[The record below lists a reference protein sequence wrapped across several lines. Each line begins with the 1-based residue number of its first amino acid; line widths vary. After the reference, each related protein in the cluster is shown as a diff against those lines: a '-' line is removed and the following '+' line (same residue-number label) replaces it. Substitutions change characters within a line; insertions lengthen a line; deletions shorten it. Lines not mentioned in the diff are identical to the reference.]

1 MATRSSLRILSFNMH
16 GNNQSK
22 DYLSHLC
29 QNFDILFLQQHWLLP
44 SELSLLTACAP
55 NFVVFGSSALQSSVS
70 RDILRGR
77 PYGGVT
83 ILVRSELASHC

>member
-1 MATRSSLRILSFNMH
+1 MATRSSLRFLSFNMH
-16 GNNQSK
+16 GYN
-22 DYLSHLC
+22 LSHLC
-29 QNFDILFLQQHWLLP
+29 QNFDILFLQEHWLLP
-44 SELSLLTACAP
+44 SELSLFTACAP